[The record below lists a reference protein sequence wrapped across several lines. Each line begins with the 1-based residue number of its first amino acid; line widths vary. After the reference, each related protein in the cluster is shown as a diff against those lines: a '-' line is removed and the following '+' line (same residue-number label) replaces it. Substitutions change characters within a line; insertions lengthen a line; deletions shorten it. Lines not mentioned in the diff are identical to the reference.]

1 MYQVFAQIQLAS
13 SIVKENIKFSLKA
26 RILHHEGKRK
36 PLRKILKIMLIS
48 ISTIITVM
56 VVFLATVYF
65 VNLVSNER
73 EKGKL
78 EDYGQ
83 KVMVDGKQ
91 MNVLI
96 QGDGKETIVLLPGY
110 GTASPV
116 LDFKPLVKELSP
128 YYRVVVIE
136 PFGYGLSDDTDKVRT
151 SQNYVDEI
159 HECLQKLNIKKY
171 TLMGHSIS
179 GIYGLEYVNQY
190 EKEVQAFVGIDS
202 SVPKQETDELP
213 VSSLQL
219 LNQSGLYRLLLKVNP
234 DQLVMPKVDDQT
246 KAQIKMLTFRN
257 FLDESQG
264 SEADNFRNNFKNA
277 QRLHFPKKLPVVF
290 YLADQTE
297 KETPSWKPMHEDL
310 LKNVDHG
317 KVVTFKGGHYLH
329 HTRSKEISAD
339 FKGFLS
345 NIESHR

>member
-1 MYQVFAQIQLAS
+1 
-13 SIVKENIKFSLKA
+13 
-26 RILHHEGKRK
+26 
-36 PLRKILKIMLIS
+36 MLIALC
-48 ISTIITVM
+48 TILTVL
-56 VVFLATVYF
+56 VVFVASVYV
-65 VNLVSNER
+65 VNLISNER
-73 EKGKL
+73 EQGKI

-83 KVMVDGKQ
+83 KVLVDGKQ

-116 LDFKPLVKELSP
+116 LDFEPLVKELSP

-151 SQNYVDEI
+151 SQNIVDEI

-190 EKEVQAFVGIDS
+190 EKEVQAFVGIDT

-219 LNQSGLYRLLLKVNP
+219 LHQSGFYRLIVKMNP
-234 DQLVMPKVDDQT
+234 EQLVMPKVDDQT

-257 FLDESQG
+257 FLDESQA
-264 SEADNFRNNFKNA
+264 SEAENFRNNFKNA
-277 QRLHFPKKLPVVF
+277 QRLHFPKKLPVAF

-297 KETPSWKPMHEDL
+297 KETPNWKPMHEEL

-317 KVVTFKGGHYLH
+317 KIVTFKGGHYLH
-329 HTRSKEISAD
+329 HTKSKEIAD
-339 FKGFLS
+339 DVREFLS
-345 NIESHR
+345 NNERSR

>member
-1 MYQVFAQIQLAS
+1 MKKL
-13 SIVKENIKFSLKA
+13 
-26 RILHHEGKRK
+26 
-36 PLRKILKIMLIS
+36 LKIMLIALC
-48 ISTIITVM
+48 TILTVL
-56 VVFLATVYF
+56 VVFVASVYV
-65 VNLVSNER
+65 VNLISKER
-73 EKGKL
+73 EQGKI
-78 EDYGQ
+78 EAYGQ
-83 KVMVDGKQ
+83 KVLVDGKQ

-116 LDFKPLVKELSP
+116 LDFKPLVDELSP

-151 SQNYVDEI
+151 SQNIVDEI

-190 EKEVQAFVGIDS
+190 EKEVQAFVGIDT

-219 LNQSGLYRLLLKVNP
+219 LNQSGFYRLLLKVKT
-234 DQLVMPKVDDQT
+234 DQLVMPNVDQQT
-246 KAQIKMLTFRN
+246 KDQIKMLTFRN
-257 FLDESQG
+257 FLNESQA
-264 SEADNFRNNFKNA
+264 SEAENFTNNFKNA
-277 QRLHFPKKLPVVF
+277 ERLHFPKRLPVVF

-297 KETPSWKPMHEDL
+297 EETPSWKPMHEEL
-310 LKNVDHG
+310 LKHVDHG
-317 KVVTFKGGHYLH
+317 KIVTFKGGHYLH
-329 HTRSKEISAD
+329 HTKSKEIAD
-339 FKGFLS
+339 DVREFLS
-345 NIESHR
+345 NNERSR

>member
-1 MYQVFAQIQLAS
+1 MKKL
-13 SIVKENIKFSLKA
+13 
-26 RILHHEGKRK
+26 
-36 PLRKILKIMLIS
+36 LKIMLIALC
-48 ISTIITVM
+48 TILTIL
-56 VVFLATVYF
+56 VVFVASVYV
-65 VNLVSNER
+65 VNLISNER
-73 EKGKL
+73 EQGKI
-78 EDYGQ
+78 EAYGQ
-83 KVMVDGKQ
+83 KVLVDGKQ

-136 PFGYGLSDDTDKVRT
+136 PFGYGLSDDTDKART
-151 SQNYVDEI
+151 SQNIVDEI

-171 TLMGHSIS
+171 TLMGHSIA

-190 EKEVQAFVGIDS
+190 EKEVKAFVGIDT
-202 SVPKQETDELP
+202 SVPQQETEELP

-219 LNQSGLYRLLLKVNP
+219 LNQSGFYRLLLKVNP
-234 DQLVMPKVDDQT
+234 DQLLMPNVDQQT
-246 KAQIKMLTFRN
+246 KDQIKMLTFRN
-257 FLDESQG
+257 FLNESQA
-264 SEADNFRNNFKNA
+264 SEAENFTNNFKNA
-277 QRLHFPKKLPVVF
+277 ERLHFPKRLPVVF

-297 KETPSWKPMHEDL
+297 EETPNWKPMHEEL

-329 HTRSKEISAD
+329 HTKSKEIAD
-339 FKGFLS
+339 GVREFLS
-345 NIESHR
+345 NNERSR

>member
-1 MYQVFAQIQLAS
+1 M
-13 SIVKENIKFSLKA
+13 K
-26 RILHHEGKRK
+26 
-36 PLRKILKIMLIS
+36 KILRIMLIS
-48 ISTIITVM
+48 ICTLITVM

-65 VNLVSNER
+65 VNLISNER
-73 EKGKL
+73 EKGKI

-83 KVMVDGKQ
+83 KVLVDGKQ

-116 LDFKPLVKELSP
+116 LDFMPLVNELSP

-151 SQNYVDEI
+151 SQNIVDEI

-171 TLMGHSIS
+171 TLMGHSIF

-190 EKEVQAFVGIDS
+190 EKEVKAFVGIDN

-219 LNQSGLYRLLLKVNP
+219 LHQSGFYRLIVKMNP
-234 DQLVMPKVDDQT
+234 DQLVMPNVDDQT
-246 KAQIKMLTFRN
+246 KDQIKMLTFRN
-257 FLDESQG
+257 FLDESQA
-264 SEADNFRNNFKNA
+264 SEAENITNNFKNA
-277 QRLHFPKKLPVVF
+277 QRLHLPKNLPVVF
-290 YLADQTE
+290 YLANETE
-297 KETPSWKPMHEDL
+297 EETPSWKPMHEDL

-317 KVVTFKGGHYLH
+317 KVVTFEGGHYLH
-329 HTRSKEISAD
+329 HTKSKEIAAD
-339 FKGFLS
+339 FREFLS
-345 NIESHR
+345 INESHR

>member
-1 MYQVFAQIQLAS
+1 M
-13 SIVKENIKFSLKA
+13 
-26 RILHHEGKRK
+26 
-36 PLRKILKIMLIS
+36 RKILKIMLIS

>member
-1 MYQVFAQIQLAS
+1 M
-13 SIVKENIKFSLKA
+13 KGRE
-26 RILHHEGKRK
+26 K
-36 PLRKILKIMLIS
+36 PMKKILRIMLIS
-48 ISTIITVM
+48 ICTLITVM

-65 VNLVSNER
+65 VNLISNER
-73 EKGKL
+73 EKGKI

-83 KVMVDGKQ
+83 KVLVDGKQ

-116 LDFKPLVKELSP
+116 LDFMPLVNELSP

-151 SQNYVDEI
+151 SQNIVDEI
-159 HECLQKLNIKKY
+159 HECLQKLNIKRY
-171 TLMGHSIS
+171 TLMGHSIF

-190 EKEVQAFVGIDS
+190 EKEVKAFVGIDN

-219 LNQSGLYRLLLKVNP
+219 LHQSGFYRLIVKMNP
-234 DQLVMPKVDDQT
+234 DQLVMPNVDDQT
-246 KAQIKMLTFRN
+246 KDQIKMLTFRN
-257 FLDESQG
+257 FLDESQA
-264 SEADNFRNNFKNA
+264 SEAENITNNFKNA
-277 QRLHFPKKLPVVF
+277 QRLHLPKNLPVVF
-290 YLADQTE
+290 YLADETE
-297 KETPSWKPMHEDL
+297 EETPSWKPMHEDL

-329 HTRSKEISAD
+329 HTKSKEIAAD
-339 FKGFLS
+339 FREFLS
-345 NIESHR
+345 INESHR

>member
-1 MYQVFAQIQLAS
+1 MKKL
-13 SIVKENIKFSLKA
+13 
-26 RILHHEGKRK
+26 
-36 PLRKILKIMLIS
+36 LKIMLIALC
-48 ISTIITVM
+48 TILTVL
-56 VVFLATVYF
+56 VVFVASVYV
-65 VNLVSNER
+65 VNLISNER
-73 EKGKL
+73 EQGKI
-78 EDYGQ
+78 EAYGQ
-83 KVMVDGKQ
+83 KVLVDGKQ

-151 SQNYVDEI
+151 SQNIVDEI

-171 TLMGHSIS
+171 TLMGHSIA

-190 EKEVQAFVGIDS
+190 EKEVQAFVGIDT

-219 LNQSGLYRLLLKVNP
+219 LHQSGFYRLIVKMNP
-234 DQLVMPKVDDQT
+234 EQLVMPKVDDQT

-257 FLDESQG
+257 FLDESQA
-264 SEADNFRNNFKNA
+264 SEAENFRNNFKNA
-277 QRLHFPKKLPVVF
+277 QRLHFPKKLPVAF

-297 KETPSWKPMHEDL
+297 KETPNWKPMHEEL

-317 KVVTFKGGHYLH
+317 KIVTFKGGHYLH
-329 HTRSKEISAD
+329 HTKSKEIAD
-339 FKGFLS
+339 DVREFLS
-345 NIESHR
+345 NNERSR

>member
-1 MYQVFAQIQLAS
+1 M
-13 SIVKENIKFSLKA
+13 K
-26 RILHHEGKRK
+26 
-36 PLRKILKIMLIS
+36 KILRIMLIS
-48 ISTIITVM
+48 IGTIITVM

-65 VNLVSNER
+65 VNLISNER
-73 EKGKL
+73 EKGKI
-78 EDYGQ
+78 EAYGQ
-83 KVMVDGKQ
+83 KVLVDGKQ

-116 LDFKPLVKELSP
+116 LDFKPLVDELSP
-128 YYRVVVIE
+128 YYRVAVIE

-151 SQNYVDEI
+151 SQNIVDEI

-171 TLMGHSIS
+171 TLMGHSIF
-179 GIYGLEYVNQY
+179 GVYGLEYVNQY
-190 EKEVQAFVGIDS
+190 EKEVLAFVGIDN

-213 VSSLQL
+213 VSSLQM

-234 DQLVMPKVDDQT
+234 DQLVMPKVYDQT
-246 KAQIKMLTFRN
+246 KDQIKMLTFRN
-257 FLDESQG
+257 FLNESQA
-264 SEADNFRNNFKNA
+264 SEAENFRNNFKNA
-277 QRLHFPKKLPVVF
+277 QRLHFPKNLPVVF

-329 HTRSKEISAD
+329 HTKSKEIAAD
-339 FKGFLS
+339 FREFLT
-345 NIESHR
+345 NNESHR

>member
-1 MYQVFAQIQLAS
+1 MKKL
-13 SIVKENIKFSLKA
+13 
-26 RILHHEGKRK
+26 
-36 PLRKILKIMLIS
+36 LKIMLIALC
-48 ISTIITVM
+48 TILTVL
-56 VVFLATVYF
+56 VVFVASVYV
-65 VNLVSNER
+65 VNLISEER
-73 EKGKL
+73 EQGKI
-78 EDYGQ
+78 EAYGQ
-83 KVMVDGKQ
+83 KVLVDGKQ

-136 PFGYGLSDDTDKVRT
+136 PFGYGLSDDTDKART
-151 SQNYVDEI
+151 SQNIVDEI

-190 EKEVQAFVGIDS
+190 EKEVQAFVGIDT
-202 SVPKQETDELP
+202 SVPQQETDELP

-219 LNQSGLYRLLLKVNP
+219 LNQSGFYRLLLKVNP
-234 DQLVMPKVDDQT
+234 DQLVMPNVDQQT
-246 KAQIKMLTFRN
+246 KDQIKMLTFRN
-257 FLDESQG
+257 FLNESQA
-264 SEADNFRNNFKNA
+264 SEAENFTNNFKNA
-277 QRLHFPKKLPVVF
+277 ERLHFPKRLPVVF

-297 KETPSWKPMHEDL
+297 EETPSWKPMHEEL

-329 HTRSKEISAD
+329 HTKSKEIAD
-339 FKGFLS
+339 DVREFLS
-345 NIESHR
+345 NNERSR

>member
-1 MYQVFAQIQLAS
+1 MKKL
-13 SIVKENIKFSLKA
+13 
-26 RILHHEGKRK
+26 
-36 PLRKILKIMLIS
+36 LKIMLIALC
-48 ISTIITVM
+48 TILTVL
-56 VVFLATVYF
+56 VVFVSSVYV
-65 VNLVSNER
+65 VNLISKER
-73 EKGKL
+73 EQGKI
-78 EDYGQ
+78 EAYGQ
-83 KVMVDGKQ
+83 KVLVDGKQ

-151 SQNYVDEI
+151 SQNIVDEI

-190 EKEVQAFVGIDS
+190 EKEVQAFVGIDT

-219 LNQSGLYRLLLKVNP
+219 LNQSGFYRLLLKVNP
-234 DQLVMPKVDDQT
+234 DQLVMPNVDQQT
-246 KAQIKMLTFRN
+246 KDQIKMLTFRN
-257 FLDESQG
+257 FLNESQA
-264 SEADNFRNNFKNA
+264 SEAENFTNNFKTA
-277 QRLHFPKKLPVVF
+277 ERLHFPKRLPVVF

-297 KETPSWKPMHEDL
+297 EETPSWKPMHEEL

-329 HTRSKEISAD
+329 HTKSKEIAD
-339 FKGFLS
+339 DVRGFLS
-345 NIESHR
+345 NNERSR

>member
-1 MYQVFAQIQLAS
+1 MKKL
-13 SIVKENIKFSLKA
+13 
-26 RILHHEGKRK
+26 
-36 PLRKILKIMLIS
+36 LKIMLIALC
-48 ISTIITVM
+48 TILTVL
-56 VVFLATVYF
+56 VVFVASVYV
-65 VNLVSNER
+65 VNLISKER
-73 EKGKL
+73 EQGKI
-78 EDYGQ
+78 EAYGQ
-83 KVMVDGKQ
+83 KVLVDGKQ

-136 PFGYGLSDDTDKVRT
+136 PFGYGLSDDTDKART
-151 SQNYVDEI
+151 SQNIVDEI

-171 TLMGHSIS
+171 TLMGHSIA

-190 EKEVQAFVGIDS
+190 EKEVQAFVGIDT

-219 LNQSGLYRLLLKVNP
+219 LNQSGFYRLLLKVKT
-234 DQLVMPKVDDQT
+234 DQLVMPNVDQQT
-246 KAQIKMLTFRN
+246 KDQIKMLTFRN
-257 FLDESQG
+257 FLNESQA
-264 SEADNFRNNFKNA
+264 SEAENFTNNFKNA
-277 QRLHFPKKLPVVF
+277 ERLHFPKRLPVVF

-297 KETPSWKPMHEDL
+297 EETPSWKPMHEEL
-310 LKNVDHG
+310 LKHVDHG

-329 HTRSKEISAD
+329 HTKSKEIAD
-339 FKGFLS
+339 DVREFLS
-345 NIESHR
+345 NNERSR

>member
-1 MYQVFAQIQLAS
+1 M
-13 SIVKENIKFSLKA
+13 KGRE
-26 RILHHEGKRK
+26 K
-36 PLRKILKIMLIS
+36 PMKKILRIMLIS
-48 ISTIITVM
+48 ICTLITVM

-65 VNLVSNER
+65 VNLISNER
-73 EKGKL
+73 EKEKI

-83 KVMVDGKQ
+83 KVLVDGKQ

-116 LDFKPLVKELSP
+116 LDFMPLVNELSP

-151 SQNYVDEI
+151 SQNIVDEI

-171 TLMGHSIS
+171 TLMGHSIF

-190 EKEVQAFVGIDS
+190 EKEVKAFVGIDN

-219 LNQSGLYRLLLKVNP
+219 LHQSGFYRLIVKMNP
-234 DQLVMPKVDDQT
+234 DQLVMPNVDDQT
-246 KAQIKMLTFRN
+246 KDQIKMLTFRN
-257 FLDESQG
+257 VLDKSQA
-264 SEADNFRNNFKNA
+264 SEAENFRHNFKNA
-277 QRLHFPKKLPVVF
+277 QRLHFPKNLPVVF
-290 YLADQTE
+290 YLADETE
-297 KETPSWKPMHEDL
+297 EETPSWKPMHEDL

-329 HTRSKEISAD
+329 HTKSKEIAAD
-339 FKGFLS
+339 FREFLS
-345 NIESHR
+345 INESHR

>member
-1 MYQVFAQIQLAS
+1 M
-13 SIVKENIKFSLKA
+13 
-26 RILHHEGKRK
+26 
-36 PLRKILKIMLIS
+36 RKILKIMLIS

-65 VNLVSNER
+65 VNLISNER
-73 EKGKL
+73 EKGKI

-277 QRLHFPKKLPVVF
+277 QRLHFPKKLSVVF

-329 HTRSKEISAD
+329 HTRSKEIAAD

-345 NIESHR
+345 KIEINR

>member
-1 MYQVFAQIQLAS
+1 MKKL
-13 SIVKENIKFSLKA
+13 
-26 RILHHEGKRK
+26 
-36 PLRKILKIMLIS
+36 LKIMLIALC
-48 ISTIITVM
+48 TILTVL
-56 VVFLATVYF
+56 VVFVSSVYV
-65 VNLVSNER
+65 VNLISKER
-73 EKGKL
+73 EQGKI
-78 EDYGQ
+78 EAYGQ
-83 KVMVDGKQ
+83 KVLVDGKQ

-151 SQNYVDEI
+151 SQNIVDEI

-190 EKEVQAFVGIDS
+190 EKEVQAFVGIDT

-219 LNQSGLYRLLLKVNP
+219 LNQSGFYRLLLKVNP
-234 DQLVMPKVDDQT
+234 DQLVMPNVDQQT
-246 KAQIKMLTFRN
+246 KDQIKMLTFRN
-257 FLDESQG
+257 FLNESQA
-264 SEADNFRNNFKNA
+264 SEAENFTNNFKNA
-277 QRLHFPKKLPVVF
+277 ERLHFPKRLPVVF

-297 KETPSWKPMHEDL
+297 EETPSWKPMHEEL

-329 HTRSKEISAD
+329 HTKSKEIAD
-339 FKGFLS
+339 DVRGVLS
-345 NIESHR
+345 NNERSR

>member
-1 MYQVFAQIQLAS
+1 MKKL
-13 SIVKENIKFSLKA
+13 
-26 RILHHEGKRK
+26 
-36 PLRKILKIMLIS
+36 LKIMLIALC
-48 ISTIITVM
+48 TILTVL
-56 VVFLATVYF
+56 VVFVASVYV
-65 VNLVSNER
+65 VNLISNER
-73 EKGKL
+73 EQGKI
-78 EDYGQ
+78 EAYGQ
-83 KVMVDGKQ
+83 KVLVDGKQ

-151 SQNYVDEI
+151 SQNIVDEI

-190 EKEVQAFVGIDS
+190 EKEVQAFVGIDT

-219 LNQSGLYRLLLKVNP
+219 LHQSGFYRLIVKMNP
-234 DQLVMPKVDDQT
+234 EQLVMPKVDDQT

-257 FLDESQG
+257 FLDESQA
-264 SEADNFRNNFKNA
+264 SEAENFRNNFKNA
-277 QRLHFPKKLPVVF
+277 QRLHFPKKLPVAF

-297 KETPSWKPMHEDL
+297 KETPNWKPMHEEL

-329 HTRSKEISAD
+329 HTKSKEIAD
-339 FKGFLS
+339 DVRKFLS
-345 NIESHR
+345 NNERSR

>member
-1 MYQVFAQIQLAS
+1 
-13 SIVKENIKFSLKA
+13 
-26 RILHHEGKRK
+26 
-36 PLRKILKIMLIS
+36 MLIALC
-48 ISTIITVM
+48 TILTVL
-56 VVFLATVYF
+56 VVFVASVYV
-65 VNLVSNER
+65 VNLISNER
-73 EKGKL
+73 EQGKI
-78 EDYGQ
+78 EAYGQ
-83 KVMVDGKQ
+83 KVLVDGKQ

-128 YYRVVVIE
+128 DYRVVVIE

-151 SQNYVDEI
+151 SQNIVDEI

-190 EKEVQAFVGIDS
+190 EKEVQAFVGIDT

-219 LNQSGLYRLLLKVNP
+219 LNQSGFYRLLLKVKT
-234 DQLVMPKVDDQT
+234 DQLVMPNVDQQT
-246 KAQIKMLTFRN
+246 KDQIKMLTFRN
-257 FLDESQG
+257 FLNESQA
-264 SEADNFRNNFKNA
+264 SEAENFTNNFKNA
-277 QRLHFPKKLPVVF
+277 ERLHFPKRLPVVF

-297 KETPSWKPMHEDL
+297 EETPSWKPMHEEL

-329 HTRSKEISAD
+329 HTKSKEIAD
-339 FKGFLS
+339 DVREFLS
-345 NIESHR
+345 NNERSR

>member
-1 MYQVFAQIQLAS
+1 MKKL
-13 SIVKENIKFSLKA
+13 
-26 RILHHEGKRK
+26 
-36 PLRKILKIMLIS
+36 LKIMLIALC
-48 ISTIITVM
+48 TILTVL
-56 VVFLATVYF
+56 VVFVASVYV
-65 VNLVSNER
+65 VNLISNER
-73 EKGKL
+73 EQGKI

-83 KVMVDGKQ
+83 KVLVDGKQ

-116 LDFKPLVKELSP
+116 LDFEPLVKELSP
-128 YYRVVVIE
+128 DYRVVVIE

-151 SQNYVDEI
+151 SQNIVDEI

-190 EKEVQAFVGIDS
+190 EKEVQAFVGIDT

-219 LNQSGLYRLLLKVNP
+219 LHQSGFYRLIVKMNP
-234 DQLVMPKVDDQT
+234 EQLVMPKVDDQT

-257 FLDESQG
+257 FLDESQA
-264 SEADNFRNNFKNA
+264 SEAENFRNNFKNA
-277 QRLHFPKKLPVVF
+277 QRLHFPKKLPVAF

-297 KETPSWKPMHEDL
+297 KETPNWKPMHEEL

-317 KVVTFKGGHYLH
+317 KIVTFKGGHYLH
-329 HTRSKEISAD
+329 HTKSKEIAD
-339 FKGFLS
+339 DVREFLS
-345 NIESHR
+345 NNERSR

>member
-1 MYQVFAQIQLAS
+1 M
-13 SIVKENIKFSLKA
+13 K
-26 RILHHEGKRK
+26 
-36 PLRKILKIMLIS
+36 KILRIMLIS
-48 ISTIITVM
+48 IGTIITVM

-65 VNLVSNER
+65 VNLISNER
-73 EKGKL
+73 EKGKI
-78 EDYGQ
+78 EAYGQ
-83 KVMVDGKQ
+83 KVLVDGKQ

-116 LDFKPLVKELSP
+116 LDFKPLVDELSP

-136 PFGYGLSDDTDKVRT
+136 PFGYGLSDDTDKART
-151 SQNYVDEI
+151 SQNIVDEI
-159 HECLQKLNIKKY
+159 HECLQKLNINEY
-171 TLMGHSIS
+171 TLMGHSIF

-190 EKEVQAFVGIDS
+190 EKEVKAFVGIDN

-213 VSSLQL
+213 VFSLQL

-246 KAQIKMLTFRN
+246 KDQIKMLTFRN
-257 FLDESQG
+257 FMDESQA
-264 SEADNFRNNFKNA
+264 SEAENFRNNFKNA

-297 KETPSWKPMHEDL
+297 KETPNWKPMHEEL

-329 HTRSKEISAD
+329 HTKSKEIAD
-339 FKGFLS
+339 DFREFLS
-345 NIESHR
+345 NNESHR

>member
-1 MYQVFAQIQLAS
+1 
-13 SIVKENIKFSLKA
+13 
-26 RILHHEGKRK
+26 
-36 PLRKILKIMLIS
+36 MLIALC
-48 ISTIITVM
+48 TILTVL
-56 VVFLATVYF
+56 VVFVASVYV
-65 VNLVSNER
+65 VNLISKER
-73 EKGKL
+73 EQGKI
-78 EDYGQ
+78 EAYGQ
-83 KVMVDGKQ
+83 KVLVDGKQ

-116 LDFKPLVKELSP
+116 LDFEPLVKELSP
-128 YYRVVVIE
+128 DYRVVVIE

-151 SQNYVDEI
+151 SQNIVDEI

-190 EKEVQAFVGIDS
+190 EKEVQAFVGIDT

-219 LNQSGLYRLLLKVNP
+219 LNQSGFYRLLLKVKT
-234 DQLVMPKVDDQT
+234 DQLVMPNVDQQT
-246 KAQIKMLTFRN
+246 KDQIKMLTFRN
-257 FLDESQG
+257 FLNESQA
-264 SEADNFRNNFKNA
+264 SEAENFTNNFKNA
-277 QRLHFPKKLPVVF
+277 ERLHFPKRLPVVF

-297 KETPSWKPMHEDL
+297 EETPSWKPMHEEL

-329 HTRSKEISAD
+329 HTKSKEIAD
-339 FKGFLS
+339 DVREFLS
-345 NIESHR
+345 NNERSR

>member
-1 MYQVFAQIQLAS
+1 M
-13 SIVKENIKFSLKA
+13 K
-26 RILHHEGKRK
+26 
-36 PLRKILKIMLIS
+36 KILRIMLIS
-48 ISTIITVM
+48 IGTIITVM

-65 VNLVSNER
+65 VNLISNER
-73 EKGKL
+73 EKGKI
-78 EDYGQ
+78 EAYGQ
-83 KVMVDGKQ
+83 KVLVDGKQ

-96 QGDGKETIVLLPGY
+96 EGDGKETIVLLPGY

-116 LDFKPLVKELSP
+116 LDFEPLVKELSP

-151 SQNYVDEI
+151 SQNIVDEI

-202 SVPKQETDELP
+202 SFPKQEDADELP

-219 LNQSGLYRLLLKVNP
+219 LHQSGFYRLIVKMNP

-257 FLDESQG
+257 FLDESQA
-264 SEADNFRNNFKNA
+264 SEAENFRNNFKNA
-277 QRLHFPKKLPVVF
+277 QRLHFPKKLPVAF

-297 KETPSWKPMHEDL
+297 KETPNWKPMHEEL

-329 HTRSKEISAD
+329 HTKSKEIAD
-339 FKGFLS
+339 DVREFLS
-345 NIESHR
+345 NNERSR

>member
-1 MYQVFAQIQLAS
+1 M
-13 SIVKENIKFSLKA
+13 K
-26 RILHHEGKRK
+26 
-36 PLRKILKIMLIS
+36 KILRIMLIS
-48 ISTIITVM
+48 ICTLITVM

-65 VNLVSNER
+65 VNLISNER
-73 EKGKL
+73 EKGKI

-83 KVMVDGKQ
+83 KVLVDGKQ

-116 LDFKPLVKELSP
+116 LDFMPLVNELSP

-151 SQNYVDEI
+151 SQNIVDEI
-159 HECLQKLNIKKY
+159 HECLQKLNIKRY
-171 TLMGHSIS
+171 TLMGHSIF

-190 EKEVQAFVGIDS
+190 EKEVKAFVGIDN

-219 LNQSGLYRLLLKVNP
+219 LHQSGFYRLIVKMNP
-234 DQLVMPKVDDQT
+234 DQLVMPNVDDQT
-246 KAQIKMLTFRN
+246 KDQIKMLTFRN
-257 FLDESQG
+257 FLDKSQA
-264 SEADNFRNNFKNA
+264 SEAENFRNNFNNA
-277 QRLHFPKKLPVVF
+277 QRLHFPKNLPVVF
-290 YLADQTE
+290 YLANETE
-297 KETPSWKPMHEDL
+297 EETPSWKPMHEDL

-317 KVVTFKGGHYLH
+317 KVVTFEGGHYLH
-329 HTRSKEISAD
+329 HTKSKEIAAD
-339 FKGFLS
+339 FREFLS
-345 NIESHR
+345 INESHR

>member
-1 MYQVFAQIQLAS
+1 
-13 SIVKENIKFSLKA
+13 
-26 RILHHEGKRK
+26 
-36 PLRKILKIMLIS
+36 MLIALC
-48 ISTIITVM
+48 TILTVL
-56 VVFLATVYF
+56 VVFVASVYV
-65 VNLVSNER
+65 VNLISKER
-73 EKGKL
+73 EQGKI
-78 EDYGQ
+78 EAYGQ
-83 KVMVDGKQ
+83 KVLVDGKQ

-136 PFGYGLSDDTDKVRT
+136 PFGYGLSDDTDKART
-151 SQNYVDEI
+151 SQNIVDEI

-171 TLMGHSIS
+171 TLMGHSIA

-190 EKEVQAFVGIDS
+190 EKEVQAFVGIDT

-219 LNQSGLYRLLLKVNP
+219 LNQSGFYRLLLKVKT
-234 DQLVMPKVDDQT
+234 DQLVMPNVDQQT
-246 KAQIKMLTFRN
+246 KDQIKMLTFRN
-257 FLDESQG
+257 FLNESQA
-264 SEADNFRNNFKNA
+264 SEAENFTNNFKTA
-277 QRLHFPKKLPVVF
+277 ERLHFPKRLPVVF

-297 KETPSWKPMHEDL
+297 EETPSWKPMHEEL
-310 LKNVDHG
+310 LKHVDHG

-329 HTRSKEISAD
+329 HTKSKEIAD
-339 FKGFLS
+339 DVREFLS
-345 NIESHR
+345 NNERSR

>member
-1 MYQVFAQIQLAS
+1 MKKL
-13 SIVKENIKFSLKA
+13 
-26 RILHHEGKRK
+26 
-36 PLRKILKIMLIS
+36 LKIMLIALC
-48 ISTIITVM
+48 TILTVL
-56 VVFLATVYF
+56 VVFVASVYV
-65 VNLVSNER
+65 VNLISNER
-73 EKGKL
+73 EQGKI

-83 KVMVDGKQ
+83 KVLVDGKQ

-116 LDFKPLVKELSP
+116 LDFKSLVKELSP

-151 SQNYVDEI
+151 SQNIVDEI

-190 EKEVQAFVGIDS
+190 EKEVQAFVGIDT

-219 LNQSGLYRLLLKVNP
+219 LHQSGFYRLIVKMNP
-234 DQLVMPKVDDQT
+234 EQLVMPKVDDQT

-257 FLDESQG
+257 FLDESQA
-264 SEADNFRNNFKNA
+264 SEAENFRNNFKNA
-277 QRLHFPKKLPVVF
+277 QRLHFPKKLPVAF

-297 KETPSWKPMHEDL
+297 KETPNWKPMHEEL

-317 KVVTFKGGHYLH
+317 KIVTFKGGHYLH
-329 HTRSKEISAD
+329 HTKSKEIAD
-339 FKGFLS
+339 DVREFLS
-345 NIESHR
+345 NNERSR

>member
-1 MYQVFAQIQLAS
+1 MKKL
-13 SIVKENIKFSLKA
+13 
-26 RILHHEGKRK
+26 
-36 PLRKILKIMLIS
+36 LKIMLIALC
-48 ISTIITVM
+48 TILTVL
-56 VVFLATVYF
+56 VVFVASVYV
-65 VNLVSNER
+65 VNLISNER
-73 EKGKL
+73 EQGKI
-78 EDYGQ
+78 EYYGQ
-83 KVMVDGKQ
+83 KVLVDGKQ

-116 LDFKPLVKELSP
+116 LDFEPLVKELSP
-128 YYRVVVIE
+128 DYRVVVIE

-151 SQNYVDEI
+151 SQNIVDEI

-171 TLMGHSIS
+171 TLMGHSIA

-190 EKEVQAFVGIDS
+190 EKEVQAFVGIDT

-219 LNQSGLYRLLLKVNP
+219 LHQSGFYRLIVKMNP

-257 FLDESQG
+257 FLDESQA
-264 SEADNFRNNFKNA
+264 SEAENFRNNFKNA
-277 QRLHFPKKLPVVF
+277 QRLHFPKKLPVAF

-297 KETPSWKPMHEDL
+297 KETPNWKPMHEEL

-329 HTRSKEISAD
+329 HTKSKEIAD
-339 FKGFLS
+339 DVRVFLS
-345 NIESHR
+345 NNERSR

>member
-1 MYQVFAQIQLAS
+1 M
-13 SIVKENIKFSLKA
+13 K
-26 RILHHEGKRK
+26 
-36 PLRKILKIMLIS
+36 KILRIMLIS
-48 ISTIITVM
+48 ICTIITVM

-65 VNLVSNER
+65 VNLISNER
-73 EKGKL
+73 EKGKI
-78 EDYGQ
+78 EAYGQ
-83 KVMVDGKQ
+83 KVLVDGKQ

-116 LDFKPLVKELSP
+116 LDFNPLVDELSP

-136 PFGYGLSDDTDKVRT
+136 PFGYGLSDDTDKART
-151 SQNYVDEI
+151 SQNIVDEI
-159 HECLQKLNIKKY
+159 HECLQKLNINEY
-171 TLMGHSIS
+171 TLMGHSVF

-190 EKEVQAFVGIDS
+190 EKEVKAFVGIDN

-246 KAQIKMLTFRN
+246 KDQIKMLTFRN
-257 FLDESQG
+257 FMDESQA
-264 SEADNFRNNFKNA
+264 SEAENFRNNFKNA
-277 QRLHFPKKLPVVF
+277 QRLHFPKNLPVVF

-329 HTRSKEISAD
+329 HTKSKEIAAD
-339 FKGFLS
+339 FREFLS

>member
-1 MYQVFAQIQLAS
+1 
-13 SIVKENIKFSLKA
+13 
-26 RILHHEGKRK
+26 
-36 PLRKILKIMLIS
+36 MLIALC
-48 ISTIITVM
+48 TILTVL
-56 VVFLATVYF
+56 VVFVASVYV
-65 VNLVSNER
+65 VNLISNER
-73 EKGKL
+73 EQGKI

-83 KVMVDGKQ
+83 KVLVDGKQ

-116 LDFKPLVKELSP
+116 LDFEPLVKELSP

-151 SQNYVDEI
+151 SQNIVDEI

-171 TLMGHSIS
+171 TLMGHSIA

-190 EKEVQAFVGIDS
+190 EKEVQAFVGIDT

-219 LNQSGLYRLLLKVNP
+219 LHQSGFYRLIVKMNP
-234 DQLVMPKVDDQT
+234 EQLVMPKVDDQT

-257 FLDESQG
+257 FLDESQA
-264 SEADNFRNNFKNA
+264 SEAENFRNNFKNA
-277 QRLHFPKKLPVVF
+277 QRLHFPKKLPVAF

-297 KETPSWKPMHEDL
+297 KETPNWKPMHEEL

-317 KVVTFKGGHYLH
+317 KIVTFKGGHYLH
-329 HTRSKEISAD
+329 HTKSKEIAD
-339 FKGFLS
+339 DVREFLS
-345 NIESHR
+345 NNERSR

>member
-1 MYQVFAQIQLAS
+1 MKKL
-13 SIVKENIKFSLKA
+13 
-26 RILHHEGKRK
+26 
-36 PLRKILKIMLIS
+36 LKIMLIALC
-48 ISTIITVM
+48 TILTVL
-56 VVFLATVYF
+56 VVFVASVYV
-65 VNLVSNER
+65 VNLISNER
-73 EKGKL
+73 EQGKI
-78 EDYGQ
+78 EAYGQ
-83 KVMVDGKQ
+83 KVLVDGKQ

-151 SQNYVDEI
+151 SQNIVDEI

-190 EKEVQAFVGIDS
+190 EKEVQAFVGIDT

-219 LNQSGLYRLLLKVNP
+219 LHQSGFYRLIVKMNP
-234 DQLVMPKVDDQT
+234 EQLVMPKVDDQT

-257 FLDESQG
+257 FLDESQA
-264 SEADNFRNNFKNA
+264 SEAENFRNNFKNA
-277 QRLHFPKKLPVVF
+277 QRLHFPKKLPVAF

-297 KETPSWKPMHEDL
+297 KETPNWKPMHEEL

-317 KVVTFKGGHYLH
+317 KIVTFKGGHYLH
-329 HTRSKEISAD
+329 HTKSKEIAD
-339 FKGFLS
+339 DVREFLANNERS
-345 NIESHR
+345 R